1 MITEYHFPSPVYI
14 KDLSNAVQLNQY
26 LEQKIIQWS
35 QQDKGVSKTNA
46 GGWHSTTD
54 MNKKEE
60 YNVLTQEL
68 FKMQEEI
75 FTKERLSDKSVLG
88 NMWANINY
96 PGNFNRPHIHPNAL
110 FSGVYYI
117 KAPNGSGNLMVYD
130 PRPGIHMIMPN
141 RKGDKRTKNMILDHG
156 PLPSELWREVHYE
169 PIAGRII
176 MFPAWL
182 WHEVKPNESND
193 TRISVSF
200 NFLQR

>member
-1 MITEYHFPSPVYI
+1 MITEYHFPTPVYI
-14 KDLSNAVQLNQY
+14 QEVSNAVELNQY
-26 LEQKIIQWS
+26 LEQKILQWS

-54 MNKKEE
+54 MNQKEE
-60 YNVLTQEL
+60 YNVLTKEL
-68 FKMQEEI
+68 FAMQDKI
-75 FTKERLSDKSVLG
+75 FTKEFLTLKPVLG

-96 PGNFNRPHIHPNAL
+96 PGNANRPHLHPNSL
-110 FSGVYYI
+110 FAGVYWV
-117 KAPNGSGNLMVYD
+117 KAPEKSGNLMLYE
-130 PRPGIHMIMPN
+130 PRPGAQCVMPN
-141 RKGDKRTKNMILDHG
+141 RKEGK
-156 PLPSELWREVHYE
+156 LPPELWREVHYS
-169 PIAGRII
+169 PRAGMIV

>member
-1 MITEYHFPSPVYI
+1 MITEYHFPTQIYI
-14 KDLSNAVQLNQY
+14 KDIPNAISLNQY
-26 LEQKIIQWS
+26 LEQKILQWS

-54 MNKKEE
+54 MNTKEE
-60 YNVLTQEL
+60 YNDLTREL
-68 FKMQEEI
+68 FAMQDEI
-75 FTKERLSDKSVLG
+75 FAKEKLTLKPVLG

-110 FSGVYYI
+110 FSGVYWV
-117 KAPNGSGNLMVYD
+117 KAPVQSGNFMVYD
-130 PRPGIHMIMPN
+130 PRPGVQMSMPN
-141 RKGDKRTKNMILDHG
+141 RKEGK
-156 PLPSELWREVHYE
+156 LPSELWREVHYE
-169 PIAGRII
+169 PKAGTAI

-182 WHEVKPNESND
+182 WHEVNPNESND